1 MKRILLDTDGGR
13 GVVSP
18 RVLLF
23 GVMKKRISPAKAFG
37 GVLLVP
43 GDKSIS
49 HRYAILASLAEG
61 SSEIFNFS
69 GAADCASTLACLR
82 GLGVKIEEK
91 AGSVVIEGKGL
102 GGWKAPRK
110 ALDAGNSGT
119 TMRLLAGA
127 LAGQTFGSELTGD
140 KSLRRRPMRR
150 VMEPL
155 RKMGAEIRARDDE
168 FAPLEIQGAKLHGIE
183 YAPKVASAQLKS
195 AVLLAGLFA
204 DGETVVHEPVRT
216 RDHTE
221 IALRELGATVE
232 LVAVRNGDRN
242 GNAIRLQGRPKLVG
256 RPLGVP
262 GDLSAAVFFLG
273 AALAVPGTELTI
285 QSVGL
290 NPTRTAILDLLVS
303 MGAAISVIAVATRNG
318 ELVGDINVRHAP
330 LRGGQVSGA
339 MVARVIDEL
348 PMLAALGPYTE
359 EGIEIRDAQELRVK
373 ESDRIA
379 AMAENLRLMGA
390 HVEEF
395 PDGLRVA
402 GRSAGRLHG
411 ATIDPHDDHRI
422 AMAFSIA
429 ALGAERETVIRDA
442 ECVGI
447 SFPGFYDLLAGLVKL
462 GA

>member
-1 MKRILLDTDGGR
+1 MDTNGGR
-13 GVVSP
+13 GVVSS

-49 HRYAILASLAEG
+49 HRYAILASLAER

-69 GAADCASTLACLR
+69 AAADCASTLACLR

-127 LAGQTFGSELTGD
+127 LAGQTFSSELTGD

-155 RKMGAEIRARDDE
+155 RQMGAEIRARDDE
-168 FAPLEIQGAKLHGIE
+168 FAPLEIQGAKLHAIE

-204 DGETVVHEPVRT
+204 DGETVVHEPVHT

-232 LVAVRNGDRN
+232 HAAVRGEDRN
-242 GNAIRLQGRPKLVG
+242 GNAIRLQGRPKMLG
-256 RPLGVP
+256 RLLAVP

-273 AALAVPGTELTI
+273 AALVVPGTELTI

-303 MGAAISVIAVATRNG
+303 MGAAISVVAVAMRNG

-330 LRGGQVSGA
+330 LRGGKVSGT

-373 ESDRIA
+373 ESDRIT

-390 HVEEF
+390 QVEEF

-411 ATIDPHDDHRI
+411 ATIEPHDDHRI

-429 ALGAERETVIRDA
+429 ALGAEGETVIRGAD
-442 ECVGI
+442 CVGI
-447 SFPGFYDLLAGLVKL
+447 SFPSFYELLDGLVQL
-462 GA
+462 RTDV